1 MYFCYFILSFF
12 EKGHGLSL
20 EQPKDDLCQVW
31 LKLAKWFWNRRWKS
45 DRRIDR
51 WKIGDQ
57 KLSALVSLQ
66 VRNRRSPLY
75 RCEISKRGTAKLGSK
90 PKMKWLLSVIPE
102 KNSFW
107 MEKQTERWMDR
118 AKTVYSPPSSIK
130 Y

>member
-1 MYFCYFILSFF
+1 M
-12 EKGHGLSL
+12 
-20 EQPKDDLCQVW
+20 
-31 LKLAKWFWNRRWKS
+31 
-45 DRRIDR
+45 DR

-66 VRNRRSPLY
+66 ARNRRSPLY
-75 RCEISKRGTAKLGSK
+75 RCEIGKCGTAKLGSK
-90 PKMKWLLSVIPE
+90 PKVKWLLSVIPE

-107 MEKQTERWMDR
+107 MEKQTEGWMDR

>member
-1 MYFCYFILSFF
+1 M
-12 EKGHGLSL
+12 
-20 EQPKDDLCQVW
+20 
-31 LKLAKWFWNRRWKS
+31 
-45 DRRIDR
+45 DR

-66 VRNRRSPLY
+66 VRNRRSP
-75 RCEISKRGTAKLGSK
+75 LGSK